1 MDLIKNYVLGFFSRS
16 GSYVFS
22 ATIIAKILSF
32 IASWTALKFISNDE
46 LGVVLFAYNF
56 ILFLIPVSGFGLHQS
71 LLRYSA
77 LVKTDQEKNSL
88 FLYVFNKGILASLGL
103 ILLIIS
109 LSFFINFKF
118 ENTLPYIIVLS
129 FVILPSFLFEIIRA
143 QFRLQHNN
151 KAFAYTELVHSIVL
165 LVSVFLLSYYF
176 KEVGYTI
183 ALLITPLLTSIFFI
197 KKIKIDFKSK
207 IKTQIADFTFWKYGF
222 FASLSNVVT
231 QLLFVIDIL
240 LIGYLLEDTEMITN
254 YRYIS
259 LIPFSL
265 LFLPMVFISTDFVAF
280 TEKIYDKKYIVNYM
294 KSYMTFFLIIS
305 CFLFL
310 FSYFFAEQILTL
322 LDSSF
327 TQFTDVFLI
336 LIFGI
341 IGIYIFRGLYGNL
354 LSSIGKAHIN
364 YYIASFS
371 LIVNIV
377 SNYYL
382 IPKYGIK
389 GAAITSSILMWLT
402 GIASWVCFNYLY
414 KKKLLKRLSNVKI

>member
-109 LSFFINFKF
+109 VSFFINFKF

-341 IGIYIFRGLYGNL
+341 IGIFIFRGLYGNL

>member
-109 LSFFINFKF
+109 VSFFINFKF

-151 KAFAYTELVHSIVL
+151 KAFAYTELVHSIV
-165 LVSVFLLSYYF
+165 
-176 KEVGYTI
+176 
-183 ALLITPLLTSIFFI
+183 
-197 KKIKIDFKSK
+197 
-207 IKTQIADFTFWKYGF
+207 
-222 FASLSNVVT
+222 
-231 QLLFVIDIL
+231 
-240 LIGYLLEDTEMITN
+240 
-254 YRYIS
+254 
-259 LIPFSL
+259 
-265 LFLPMVFISTDFVAF
+265 
-280 TEKIYDKKYIVNYM
+280 
-294 KSYMTFFLIIS
+294 
-305 CFLFL
+305 
-310 FSYFFAEQILTL
+310 
-322 LDSSF
+322 
-327 TQFTDVFLI
+327 
-336 LIFGI
+336 
-341 IGIYIFRGLYGNL
+341 
-354 LSSIGKAHIN
+354 
-364 YYIASFS
+364 
-371 LIVNIV
+371 
-377 SNYYL
+377 
-382 IPKYGIK
+382 
-389 GAAITSSILMWLT
+389 
-402 GIASWVCFNYLY
+402 
-414 KKKLLKRLSNVKI
+414 